1 MRCTSLR
8 SSDYRLRAAFVG
20 VLVLLVG
27 LAGCGRRSQPVR
39 PVASAAPAVVPAP
52 EGLLAELFVR
62 EPGVSYAALRK
73 LGGAPLQRLPASFEL
88 GLGLVFDWPVGAVN
102 ALAPGR
108 PAVGVFV
115 RSKQGRPE
123 FVLGFALKSGRG
135 LVKEL
140 TAPGSPLRAEVDRG
154 SGITLLR
161 GTQSSALGVLDE
173 WLLAATSEQALQAAG
188 AYVARGLARRAV
200 PPEPFVVEA
209 KQQGLVG
216 IRALTAER
224 WSALRGE
231 LSRSASQTQQAQ
243 GRPADFGDPLAVLA
257 LGDGAVQTFGDTL
270 ASCER
275 ARFTLLAEAD
285 RLELA
290 VELVPSDGGLAARS
304 TAELSVGS
312 LDALLALPG
321 TVDVAVLTRVGE
333 SELGSGAAD
342 PAGALREILGSRLPA
357 ADTKAVTDA
366 FAHFQRGRGSTAVYG
381 ITQSAGLLVE
391 QQV

>member
-1 MRCTSLR
+1 
-8 SSDYRLRAAFVG
+8 
-20 VLVLLVG
+20 
-27 LAGCGRRSQPVR
+27 
-39 PVASAAPAVVPAP
+39 
-52 EGLLAELFVR
+52 
-62 EPGVSYAALRK
+62 
-73 LGGAPLQRLPASFEL
+73 
-88 GLGLVFDWPVGAVN
+88 
-102 ALAPGR
+102 
-108 PAVGVFV
+108 
-115 RSKQGRPE
+115 
-123 FVLGFALKSGRG
+123 
-135 LVKEL
+135 
-140 TAPGSPLRAEVDRG
+140 
-154 SGITLLR
+154 
-161 GTQSSALGVLDE
+161 
-173 WLLAATSEQALQAAG
+173 
-188 AYVARGLARRAV
+188 

-290 VELVPSDGGLAARS
+290 VELVPSNGGLAARS

-312 LDALLALPG
+312 LEALLALPG

-333 SELGSGAAD
+333 SELGRGAAD

-391 QQV
+391 QQVRDRAAMAAGLEGLFGLLRLPALKDPLSQRFGEIVAKASVRRVAGVEGSVEHVQIAAPKGKGREGLEALWVVRDDHATLSVARQASEGLLAAEAGPPSQSLGASPTLQAMAARRSPSSFALYWDAAPPGTPAVPALVTFGKRETSARLEAELSGAAVAVLAALLGAP